1 MRDRRA
7 ILPRI
12 RGVRPRA
19 RDWPDCRL
27 AASAHTIAR
36 MPHVAFTS
44 QLQRF
49 TETPEFDTK
58 AATLRDALGAAFEL
72 NPRLRHYVLDE
83 QGHLRQHVIVYISGR
98 RVVDRM
104 ALTDVLAPDDRVY
117 VLQALTGG

>member
-1 MRDRRA
+1 
-7 ILPRI
+7 
-12 RGVRPRA
+12 
-19 RDWPDCRL
+19 
-27 AASAHTIAR
+27 

-49 TETPEFDTK
+49 TETPDVHTA
-58 AATLRDALGAAFEL
+58 AATLRDALDAAFDV

-83 QGHLRQHVIVYISGR
+83 LGHLRQHVVVYISGR

-104 ALTDVLAPDDRVY
+104 ALTDALAPDDKVY